1 MADNNKIS
9 KFIPAIIILGVL
21 SIILENGLSRGP
33 LTGLFVDLIDHL
45 VIILF
50 AVEFIVDLVKAE
62 YKLIFLRRN
71 ALNLFFLLVFSIL
84 FVYVKYFAR
93 ALVGHDQ
100 LQYLSAK
107 TVFLISVFNIF
118 KVILRIRKLKNFLTN
133 LATHPAQTIMV
144 SFLVVILVG
153 TLLLMMPFATADR
166 NPIGFINAV
175 FTATSATCVTG
186 LIVVDT
192 ATRFS
197 FPGQLIIMLLIQ
209 IGGLGIMIMSAF
221 AGFIMRKKMSL
232 QEKMTISYALNE
244 TDMSSLGRSVSR
256 IITITLLFE
265 LAGAL
270 LLWHEFRNIIA
281 GDRQAVFFAVF
292 HSISAFC
299 NAGFA
304 LFSNSL
310 EQFKSNVFI
319 NFTIAGLIICGGI
332 SFAVSTNLTQFVKS
346 RLKVKVFKYEDRIIN
361 LTLNT
366 KIVAFLTALLIIAGM
381 LIFYAFE
388 HKLNLLP
395 YDLKT
400 GYLSS
405 FFQSVTLRTAGF
417 NTLDISSLH
426 TATYLVM
433 ILFMFIG
440 GASGSTA
447 GGIKLNTV
455 GVVYAYIK
463 SILKS
468 QNNIVLLRQSLSRDL
483 VNQAFMIITLSVLAV
498 FTGTLVL
505 VLSEGKQLIQTMFE
519 VVSAFGTV
527 GLSTGLTPFLSSF
540 GKIVI
545 ITLMY
550 IGRIGP
556 LTVIMALSRKSIDTH
571 VQYPDAQISIG

>member
-1 MADNNKIS
+1 MTDNNKIG

-33 LTGLFVDLIDHL
+33 VTGLFVNLIDHL

-50 AVEFIVDLVKAE
+50 AAEFIVDLIKAE
-62 YKLIFLRRN
+62 YKLVFLRRN
-71 ALNLFFLLVFSIL
+71 ALSLFFLLVFSIL

-244 TDMSSLGRSVSR
+244 TDMGSLSRTVRR

-281 GDRQAVFFAVF
+281 GDNQAVFFAVF

-310 EQFKSNVFI
+310 EQFKSNVFM

-332 SFAVSTNLTQFVKS
+332 SFAVSTNLAQFVKS
-346 RLKVKVFKYEDRIIN
+346 RLKVKVFKYEDRITN

-366 KIVAFLTALLIIAGM
+366 KVVAFLTAMLIITGM

-417 NTLDISSLH
+417 NTLNISSLN

-463 SILKS
+463 SILKN

-527 GLSTGLTPFLSSF
+527 GLSTGLTPYLSSF

-556 LTVIMALSRKSIDTH
+556 LTVIMALSRKNIDTH
-571 VQYPDAQISIG
+571 VQYPDGQISIG